1 MFINALSNF
10 LEKLASKEDLDEWY
24 LSNFI
29 DENVYSLLPA
39 EAFEFSSHVIKLLK
53 NDAQPDYTYELL
65 TILLALQ
72 RQSDT
77 AQIPET
83 LKNSLNLFDDLIKN
97 NSEEY
102 VLSLI
107 NELIYIY
114 NLNNKL
120 KKPNIS

>member
-1 MFINALSNF
+1 MRSRISLIGVVQIYGSI
-10 LEKLASKEDLDEWY
+10 SLDEWY
-24 LSNFI
+24 LSTFI

-39 EAFEFSSHVIKLLK
+39 EAFEFSSHIIKLLK
-53 NDAQPDYTYELL
+53 DEAQPDYTYELL

-77 AQIPET
+77 TQIPET

-102 VLSLI
+102 VLNLAH
-107 NELIYIY
+107 ELPQNYRM
-114 NLNNKL
+114 KL
-120 KKPNIS
+120 

>member
-1 MFINALSNF
+1 MFINTLSSL
-10 LEKLASKEDLDEWY
+10 LERLASKEELDEWY
-24 LSNFI
+24 LSTFI

-53 NDAQPDYTYELL
+53 DDAQPDYTYELL

-77 AQIPET
+77 TQIPDI

-102 VLSLI
+102 VL
-107 NELIYIY
+107 
-114 NLNNKL
+114 NLAHEVAQNYRMKL
-120 KKPNIS
+120 

>member
-1 MFINALSNF
+1 MFINALSSF
-10 LEKLASKEDLDEWY
+10 LEKLASEEELDEWY

-39 EAFEFSSHVIKLLK
+39 EAFELSSHVIKLLK
-53 NDAQPDYTYELL
+53 NDAQPDYIYELI

-77 AQIPET
+77 TQVPEI
-83 LKNSLNLFDDLIKN
+83 LKNNPNFFDDLIKN

-102 VLSLI
+102 VLNLAH
-107 NELIYIY
+107 ELAQNCQI
-114 NLNNKL
+114 
-120 KKPNIS
+120 